1 MGIYYFSWNH
11 QITQDGAS
19 DLVQLELYRCV
30 LQWRNRDDP
39 VYYSEGREKSRDD
52 SVSEH
57 WQNGPEKRWY
67 FRIPLA
73 QNCSEDAVMHSRTLP
88 SSGHNIVKNH

>member
-88 SSGHNIVKNH
+88 SGHNIVKNH